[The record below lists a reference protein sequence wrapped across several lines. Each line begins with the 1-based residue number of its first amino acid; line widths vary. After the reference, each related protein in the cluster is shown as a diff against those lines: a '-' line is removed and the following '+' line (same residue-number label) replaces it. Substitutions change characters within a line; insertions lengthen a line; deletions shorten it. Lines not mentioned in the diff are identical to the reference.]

1 MVEDE
6 KFFAWLDGEL
16 EPDEAARVEAVV
28 AANPELSRIAQEH
41 RAMAA
46 SLKSAFDTVAAAPV
60 PERISARPQD
70 NVVDFAQARAVRAER
85 RSPAL
90 WAQAAAL
97 AATLAI
103 GVFTGNLLTSSMS
116 AKGPTSPIAAEGGR
130 LVASAELE
138 GALYTRLASAPA
150 DSGPRIGLTF
160 RDKAG
165 AICRTFEDH
174 AASGLAC
181 REGGDW
187 RIRGLFQGAQDPAAD
202 YRMASGGDPRL
213 MDMVDETIAGEPL
226 DADQE
231 RQAQERGW
239 R

>member
-16 EPDEAARVEAVV
+16 EGEEAARVEAAV
-28 AANPELSRIAQEH
+28 AADPRLSRLAQDH

-46 SLKSAFDTVAAAPV
+46 SLKSAFDPVARATVPARIAAA
-60 PERISARPQD
+60 ARPAQG
-70 NVVDFAQARAVRAER
+70 NVVDLAQSRAVRADR
-85 RSPAL
+85 RGPPF

-97 AATLAI
+97 AATLAVGI
-103 GVFTGNLLTSSMS
+103 FTGNMLVP
-116 AKGPTSPIAAEGGR
+116 GPSGPIEQEAGR
-130 LVASAELE
+130 LVAGGELE
-138 GALYTRLASAPA
+138 DALYARLASAPA
-150 DSGPRIGLTF
+150 GGAPRIGLTF
-160 RDKAG
+160 RDKSG
-165 AICRTFEDH
+165 AICRTFEEQS
-174 AASGLAC
+174 ASGLAC
-181 REGGDW
+181 RDGGDW
-187 RIRGLFQGAQDPAAD
+187 RIRALFQGDQGPATD

-231 RQAQERGW
+231 RQAMERGW